1 MSHGHPIRPSSE
13 PAELAARR
21 RREGK
26 RVGQRHV
33 ALIIETSKVYGRE
46 ILLGIS
52 RYQQI
57 HGPWSVYT
65 RERSQNEPDPPWLD
79 SWQGDGIITRS
90 TDLTVCQKAY
100 ARGIPVVSLRHLQE
114 PPVLPTVFPDQE
126 LIAQRVAEHLLER
139 GFRSFGYCGVPDNR
153 GWELRRREA
162 FATLLERR
170 GASLIEYKPT
180 YVADS
185 DQNWEREQ
193 SRMVRWLNKLEKP
206 AGIMASHDSQ
216 GVLVLDAC
224 RRAGIRVPDEV
235 GVVSVDNDPVLCD
248 LASPP
253 LSSLDQN
260 VTKLGYE
267 AASLLDRMM
276 GGEKIE
282 TRNYFFE
289 PGEVVTRQSSDVIAV
304 DDRHVAAA
312 LRFIRENAC
321 AGIDV
326 HAIAR
331 ASGQSRRALEKKFTT
346 YLGKTPMDQV
356 NEIRLRRIKKLLIET
371 DFLLSDIASRVGFEY
386 HEYMSRY
393 FRKHTG
399 MAPGQFR
406 RANRTNG

>member
-1 MSHGHPIRPSSE
+1 MKYTIAQTRP
-13 PAELAARR
+13 LAPPVSR
-21 RREGK
+21 RREPT
-26 RVGQRHV
+26 RPRHV

-52 RYQQI
+52 RYHQI
-57 HGPWSVYT
+57 HGPWSVFT
-65 RERSQNEPDPPWLD
+65 RERSQNEADPPWL
-79 SWQGDGIITRS
+79 SGWKGDGIITRS
-90 TDLTVCQKAY
+90 NDLTVCRRAY
-100 ARGIPVVSLRHLQE
+100 AKGIPVVSLRHLQE
-114 PPVLPTVFPDQE
+114 PAVLPTVFPDQH
-126 LIAQRVAEHLLER
+126 LIARRVAEHLLER

-153 GWELRRREA
+153 GWELLRREA
-162 FATLLERR
+162 FAAIIKERGGSLL
-170 GASLIEYKPT
+170 AYKPT

-185 DQNWEREQ
+185 DKNWEREQ
-193 SRMVRWLNKLEKP
+193 ASMVRWLKKLAKP

-260 VTKLGYE
+260 VVRLGYE

-276 GGEKIE
+276 NGEKVE
-282 TRNYFFE
+282 TRNYLFE
-289 PGEVVTRQSSDVIAV
+289 PGEVVTRQSSDVVAV
-304 DDRHVAAA
+304 DDGHVAAA

-321 AGIDV
+321 RGIDV
-326 HAIAR
+326 HSIAR
-331 ASGQSRRALEKKFTT
+331 AAGLSRRALEKRFTT
-346 YLGKTPMDQV
+346 KLGKTPMDQV
-356 NEIRLRRIKKLLIET
+356 NEIRLRRIKKLLLET
-371 DFLLSDIASRVGFEY
+371 DFLLSDIAARVGFEY

-406 RANRTNG
+406 RAHRTKG